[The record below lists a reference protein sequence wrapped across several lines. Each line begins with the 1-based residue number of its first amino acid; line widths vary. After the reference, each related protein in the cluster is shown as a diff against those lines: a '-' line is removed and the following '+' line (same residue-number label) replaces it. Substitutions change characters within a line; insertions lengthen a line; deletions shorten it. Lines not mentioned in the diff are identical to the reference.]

1 MQVEGGQQQQRLK
14 TVVAVQRNMI
24 CSRVCCLHRGCC
36 NTATR
41 RAFVCSSL
49 LPFLA
54 YFTLILG
61 AALTLTNV
69 PVVAQFFEKT
79 NPIDFWSVV
88 LSLGFFSVVF
98 LFNVAA
104 YVSLKRHQWGACPTM
119 YAILSIFLCIVC
131 GCMFFLQLNI
141 LYSFPVFE
149 NYIHYLLT
157 YLQQTCCL
165 DYTGGRICYP
175 FDQAC
180 ASVAQGTNSTF
191 QDTLQQE
198 MSNYSLVKLTSI
210 VGGTALVALLLL
222 TVGVSGARLGC
233 MITYGADLV
242 DENENEDVVQ
252 GEVVYVIDAF
262 VDKRGKKMGQPIVFA
277 GNTFYNIDT
286 WPRKVDKISLQ
297 TDMYQ

>member
-1 MQVEGGQQQQRLK
+1 
-14 TVVAVQRNMI
+14 
-24 CSRVCCLHRGCC
+24 
-36 NTATR
+36 
-41 RAFVCSSL
+41 
-49 LPFLA
+49 
-54 YFTLILG
+54 
-61 AALTLTNV
+61 
-69 PVVAQFFEKT
+69 
-79 NPIDFWSVV
+79 
-88 LSLGFFSVVF
+88 
-98 LFNVAA
+98 
-104 YVSLKRHQWGACPTM
+104 
-119 YAILSIFLCIVC
+119 
-131 GCMFFLQLNI
+131 
-141 LYSFPVFE
+141 
-149 NYIHYLLT
+149 
-157 YLQQTCCL
+157 
-165 DYTGGRICYP
+165 
-175 FDQAC
+175 
-180 ASVAQGTNSTF
+180 VAQGTNSTF

-286 WPRKVDKISLQ
+286 WPRKVE

>member
-1 MQVEGGQQQQRLK
+1 MLS
-14 TVVAVQRNMI
+14 ANRNNRHMPLV
-24 CSRVCCLHRGCC
+24 CSRVCCLQRGCC

-41 RAFVCSSL
+41 RTFVCSSL
-49 LPFLA
+49 LPFLT

-61 AALTLTNV
+61 SVLTLTNV
-69 PVVAQFFEKT
+69 PVVAQFFETT
-79 NPIDFWSVV
+79 NPLDFWSVV

-104 YVSLKRHQWGACPTM
+104 YVSLKRHQWGACPTI
-119 YAILSIFLCIVC
+119 YAVLSIFLCFAC

-141 LYSFPVFE
+141 LYSFAQSNLHV
-149 NYIHYLLT
+149 LS

-165 DYTGGRICYP
+165 DYTGARICYP
-175 FDQAC
+175 FDRAC
-180 ASVAQGTNSTF
+180 VSMAQGSNSTF

-198 MSNYSLVKLTSI
+198 MSNYSLVKLVSI

-233 MITYGADLV
+233 MITCGADLG
-242 DENENEDVVQ
+242 DENENNDVVQ

-262 VDKRGKKMGQPIVFA
+262 VGKRGKKMGQPIVFA